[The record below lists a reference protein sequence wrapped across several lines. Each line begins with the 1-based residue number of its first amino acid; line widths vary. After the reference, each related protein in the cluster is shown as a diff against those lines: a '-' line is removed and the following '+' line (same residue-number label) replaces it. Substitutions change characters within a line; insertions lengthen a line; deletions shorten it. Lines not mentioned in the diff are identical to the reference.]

1 MASCL
6 DFGLGFAFGLTFFGF
21 LSSGSFFI
29 SFSVKSVAGSK
40 LASYLSTDASM
51 SSEASDSPSASVPV
65 RKKKCILKYR

>member
-40 LASYLSTDASM
+40 LSSYLSTAASM

-65 RKKKCILKYR
+65 RKKNVF